1 MRCRSEGILATAVLT
16 ALIVVGPALP
26 TLAAETSSSQLV
38 IVREGTDFPD
48 DLYAGAL
55 RVIIDGTLDGDLVAF
70 AAEEVV
76 VNGTVTGSLIAVAPT
91 VTING
96 SVEGTVRMSG
106 NRLSVTGEVGGDVVS
121 AAATIELTPTSRVGG
136 DVLVWAWT
144 GRALGTI
151 GADLSGTFRN
161 LGLAGTIRGGV
172 DVTVTGLEIVDELLV
187 ERDLGYRSDAVAL
200 GLERA
205 RVDGVVVNKS
215 PLPPNIRIRALGVLG
230 RFLTVIMLS
239 VAALSVAYGWPQ
251 RTGAAITE
259 VRKRPV
265 RRWLTGAAIL
275 FSPLLALGAA
285 ALLINLAPA
294 AAAFPLLAVLLPLV
308 LALVGLVFALSLIA
322 GAPAAGWLG
331 GALFPKL
338 DLYGAILAG
347 AIIAGLVWY
356 LPVVG
361 WLVPLILLPLGLGA
375 WIRVW
380 TGQTSASGSDSSDP
394 ISSSS

>member
-1 MRCRSEGILATAVLT
+1 MPCRSEGVLAAVLT
-16 ALIVVGPALP
+16 ALIVAGPVVP
-26 TLAAETSSSQLV
+26 VLAAETSSSQLV

-96 SVEGTVRMSG
+96 SVEETVRMSG
-106 NRLSVTGEVGGDVVS
+106 NRLSVSGEVGGDVVS
-121 AAATIELTPTSRVGG
+121 AAARYRAHPTSRVDG
-136 DVLVWAWT
+136 DVLAWAWT

-151 GADLSGTFRN
+151 GADLSGTFRS
-161 LGLAGTIRGGV
+161 LDLAGTIRGGV

-187 ERDLGYRSDAVAL
+187 ERDLGYRSDAVAV

-205 RVDGVVVNKS
+205 RVDGVIVNKS
-215 PLPPNIRIRALGVLG
+215 PLPPNIRVRALGVLG

-259 VRKRPV
+259 VGKQPL
-265 RRWLTGAAIL
+265 RRWLTGAAD
-275 FSPLLALGAA
+275 SLLAAAGAGSRGAA
-285 ALLINLAPA
+285 HQSRSGGSGLPA
-294 AAAFPLLAVLLPLV
+294 ASGAVAPCPR
-308 LALVGLVFALSLIA
+308 A
-322 GAPAAGWLG
+322 G
-331 GALFPKL
+331 
-338 DLYGAILAG
+338 
-347 AIIAGLVWY
+347 
-356 LPVVG
+356 
-361 WLVPLILLPLGLGA
+361 
-375 WIRVW
+375 RVW
-380 TGQTSASGSDSSDP
+380 SSH
-394 ISSSS
+394 SV

>member
-1 MRCRSEGILATAVLT
+1 MHCRSEGILAAAVLT
-16 ALIVVGPALP
+16 ALIVVVPAVP
-26 TLAAETSSSQLV
+26 AQAAETSSSQLV
-38 IVREGTDFPD
+38 IVREGTVFPD

-76 VNGTVTGSLIAVAPT
+76 VNGIVTGSVIAVAPT

-96 SVEGTVRMSG
+96 SVEETVRMSG
-106 NRLSVTGEVGGDVVS
+106 NRLTVAGEIGGDVVS
-121 AAATIELTPTSRVGG
+121 AATRVELAPTSRVGG
-136 DVLVWAWT
+136 DVLAWAWR

-151 GADLSGTFRN
+151 DADLSGTFRK
-161 LGLAGTIRGGV
+161 LDLAGNIRGGV
-172 DVTVTGLEIVDELLV
+172 DVTVTGLEIVDELVV
-187 ERDLGYRSDAVAL
+187 ERDLGYRSHAAAV

-205 RVDGVVVNKS
+205 RVDGAVVNKT
-215 PLPPNIRIRALGVLG
+215 PLPPNIRVRALGVLG

-239 VAALSVAYGWPQ
+239 VAALSVAYGWPR
-251 RTGAAITE
+251 RTGAAIAE
-259 VRKRPV
+259 VGKRPV
-265 RRWLTGAAIL
+265 RRWMTGALIL

-285 ALLINLAPA
+285 ALLLSLAPA
-294 AAAFPLLAVLLPLV
+294 AAAFPLLAVLLPLI

-331 GALFPKL
+331 GVLFKKL

-347 AIIAGLVWY
+347 AVLAGVVWY
-356 LPVVG
+356 VPVVG

-380 TGQTSASGSDSSDP
+380 TGQTLASGSDSSDP

>member
-1 MRCRSEGILATAVLT
+1 
-16 ALIVVGPALP
+16 
-26 TLAAETSSSQLV
+26 
-38 IVREGTDFPD
+38 
-48 DLYAGAL
+48 
-55 RVIIDGTLDGDLVAF
+55 VIIDGTLDGDLVAF

-106 NRLSVTGEVGGDVVS
+106 NRLSVSGEVGGDVVS
-121 AAATIELTPTSRVGG
+121 AAATIELTPTSRVDG
-136 DVLVWAWT
+136 DVLAWGWT

-151 GADLSGTFRN
+151 GADLSGTFRS

-187 ERDLGYRSDAVAL
+187 ERDLGYRSDAVAV

-205 RVDGVVVNKS
+205 RVDGVIVNKS
-215 PLPPNIRIRALGVLG
+215 PLPPNIRVRALGVLG

-259 VRKRPV
+259 VGKRPL

-322 GAPAAGWLG
+322 GAPTAGWLG

-375 WIRVW
+375 WIKVW
-380 TGQTSASGSDSSDP
+380 SGQTSASGSSSSDP